1 MTERPTHDTL
11 VALLR
16 SHSPELRES
25 DVEPRPSDELTALGI
40 DSLELLSLA
49 ADLESAFDMDID
61 DAVLGAAK
69 TVSDLLAIVS
79 PATGTRTE

>member
-1 MTERPTHDTL
+1 MTATPTHDTL

-25 DVEPRPSDELTALGI
+25 ELAPEPHDRLTALGI

-49 ADLESAFDMDID
+49 ADMEEAFDLDID
-61 DAVLGAAK
+61 DADLGSAK
-69 TVSDLLAIVS
+69 TVADLLEIIE
-79 PATGTRTE
+79 PALRKPTE